1 MSDAKIKEIIRQ
13 KQEAEKHRVTQ
24 PKGQEQQATTQ
35 TAVATEHSKQAD
47 VASSPVS
54 EEKQK
59 TQSPAAEADL
69 AELKVQNQ
77 DLKDKLLRTLADVEN
92 MRKRN
97 QEEVERASNYGF
109 SKFAI
114 DLTGVIENLFLAMD
128 NVPEKA
134 IKGNQELENFVYG
147 IDLNKKELLKA
158 LESHGI
164 FRIFPLGET
173 FNHELHQ
180 AISKSPSD
188 QQEDTVIQV
197 VQAGYRLKDRLLKPA
212 LVVVA
217 TKQE

>member
-13 KQEAEKHRVTQ
+13 KQEAEKHRAAQQ
-24 PKGQEQQATTQ
+24 PEREHKVTTQ
-35 TAVATEHSKQAD
+35 KTEEEQHSEQASRMVD
-47 VASSPVS
+47 PESSQ
-54 EEKQK
+54 EIHGKME
-59 TQSPAAEADL
+59 AADL
-69 AELKVQNQ
+69 EELKTQNQ

-128 NVPEKA
+128 NVPETA
-134 IKGNQELENFVYG
+134 VKGNKELENFVYG

-164 FRIFPLGET
+164 FRIFPLGEA

-180 AISKSPSD
+180 AISRSPSD

-212 LVVVA
+212 LVIVA